1 MRKGAA
7 STAPLPLQTG
17 KVGSMFQSAQKAL
30 LIFFGTLSLSFGVIG
45 IFLPVLPTT
54 PFLLLAACCYMRSS
68 KKLYAWLIRRK
79 VIGVYLYG
87 YITYRAVPK
96 NTKIFSLIFLWA
108 TLVTS
113 MFLVGHWPVRALLV
127 LVGVGVSMHL
137 LTLKT
142 IDTSESNKHGR
153 REDAVE

>member
-1 MRKGAA
+1 M
-7 STAPLPLQTG
+7 L
-17 KVGSMFQSAQKAL
+17 QSAQKAF

-54 PFLLLAACCYMRSS
+54 PFMLLAAYCYMRSS

-79 VIGVYLYG
+79 VIGAYIYG

-96 NTKIFSLIFLWA
+96 STKIFSLIFLWA

-113 MFLVGHWPVRALLV
+113 MFLVGHWPVRALLI

-137 LTLKT
+137 FTLKT
-142 IDTSESNKHGR
+142 VKKTETNKPDPG
-153 REDAVE
+153 EMPS